1 MSGVIRARASV
12 RMPAR
17 CCKRGSEGAM
27 IVSARTP
34 PAAAA
39 TYSAFLMEFLAY
51 LWDDL
56 DDVAGACR
64 HVAAAVPF
72 ITAASAMLLACAAAL
87 LLAREH
93 LAHLVA

>member
-1 MSGVIRARASV
+1 
-12 RMPAR
+12 
-17 CCKRGSEGAM
+17 M

-64 HVAAAVPF
+64 HVAAAAITETFAAAVPF